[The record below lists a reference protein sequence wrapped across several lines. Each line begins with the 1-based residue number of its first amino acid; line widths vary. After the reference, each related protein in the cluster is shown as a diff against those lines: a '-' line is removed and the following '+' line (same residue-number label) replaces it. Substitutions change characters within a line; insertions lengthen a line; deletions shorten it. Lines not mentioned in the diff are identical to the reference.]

1 MIRSKDVLSAE
12 HIFAI
17 CIILVLSLSIITYPL
32 GFLARAD
39 IAPATTNTTLLNTG
53 VDDST
58 SIADGTSSG
67 QPVID
72 STPDSST
79 DSSSSTLTSDSSSP
93 TDSSIDSSSI
103 TSTLDSS
110 SPPDSATD
118 YSSEGSTTTTD
129 SSGGSATGATGSTG
143 NDSGTAPDLGTPTSG
158 SSPPA
163 DSSTTTDPS
172 SEGSTTTTDSSGASP
187 TDGTG
192 PTGNDSATAEVSE
205 GSGTVGSTD
214 VIENESSSV
223 SETGESSPSADIAAD
238 QSSGSAM
245 EGNTLQPPEAN
256 SLSAGDS
263 STESITSASAENPNA
278 VVQPISA
285 GVEQTVMFGDVSNS
299 DGTSAKLFLDKQSY
313 EPGDSAEVTVEDKDA
328 NVDPNVIN
336 TIQIIVGTSKDDPS
350 GQILT
355 LTETAPDSGKFTGT
369 FSVASDNSKNHI
381 FYDSGHPRA
390 SAVIDG
396 VSQPGAVEVR
406 ELPVSSF
413 QTSLGEGPP
422 AQAKT
427 IGNGI
432 QVSLTDGAELAPNS
446 VCSDNS
452 LGSPCGGS
460 LTVSLS
466 YANGPP
472 DLNGQDPAS
481 FTIYQHIS
489 IGEINTWV
497 DLSEYTT
504 ITVNQTTKTVTA
516 SSPFGPG
523 VFVIAATV
531 GGGGGGGGGAGL
543 PGSGLILD
551 LVAPLVA
558 ANPEPPTTTSPPTS
572 TDISLSTESTA
583 TTTDAVSQP
592 VFSQSGIT
600 TGSANTSTTQESVKT
615 TGEVNQNTGTAT
627 VSSSGNTTIAV
638 PGSGDVIIS
647 FTKLGSDG
655 TLSVSAVKTPSELS
669 ALQIAM
675 GENGQGTLTTV
686 DNTPYSIAGDVFM
699 VGPLDSK
706 FDGTATVTIPY
717 NATLAP
723 QASEVKIFHYTGSSW
738 EDVTTSPPA
747 DGHVVTGSL
756 SSLGPVVAATKSQ

>member
-1 MIRSKDVLSAE
+1 MIWSKVVLSAAN
-12 HIFAI
+12 IFAVS
-17 CIILVLSLSIITYPL
+17 IILVLSLSIITYPI
-32 GFLARAD
+32 GFLASVD
-39 IAPATTNTTLLNTG
+39 IASARTRA
-53 VDDST
+53 
-58 SIADGTSSG
+58 SIADGTG
-67 QPVID
+67 LGHRVID
-72 STPDSST
+72 SPPDSDT
-79 DSSSSTLTSDSSSP
+79 DSSSSTSAS
-93 TDSSIDSSSI
+93 
-103 TSTLDSS
+103 DSS
-110 SPPDSATD
+110 SPPDSDTD
-118 YSSEGSTTTTD
+118 SSSSTSASDSSSPPDSDIDSSSEDSTTTTD
-129 SSGGSATGATGSTG
+129 SSGGSSTGATGSTG
-143 NDSGTAPDLGTPTSG
+143 NDSGTA
-158 SSPPA
+158 
-163 DSSTTTDPS
+163 
-172 SEGSTTTTDSSGASP
+172 
-187 TDGTG
+187 
-192 PTGNDSATAEVSE
+192 EVGE
-205 GSGTVGSTD
+205 GSGTVDSTG

-223 SETGESSPSADIAAD
+223 SMTGGSSPSADIAVSD

-245 EGNTLQPPEAN
+245 GGNTLQTPGAN
-256 SLSAGDS
+256 SLSAADS
-263 STESITSASAENPNA
+263 STESITSASADNPNA

-285 GVEQTVMFGDVSNS
+285 GDGQTVTLGDVSNS
-299 DGTSAKLFLDKQSY
+299 DGTSAKLFLDKPSY
-313 EPGDSAEVTVEDKDA
+313 APGDSAEVAVEDKDA

-369 FSVASDNSKNHI
+369 FTVASDNSKNHI

-390 SAVIDG
+390 TAVIDG
-396 VSQPGAVEVR
+396 VSQKGAVEVQ

-422 AQAKT
+422 AEATT

-432 QVSLTDGAELAPNS
+432 QVSLTDGAELATNS
-446 VCSDNS
+446 VCSDNG
-452 LGSPCGGS
+452 LPPPCGGS

-481 FTIYQHIS
+481 FTIYQHIDLPTDPPT
-489 IGEINTWV
+489 NTWV
-497 DLSEYTT
+497 DLSDYTS
-504 ITVNQTTKTVTA
+504 ITVDQTTKTVTA

-523 VFVIAATV
+523 VFVIAAKV

-558 ANPEPPTTTSPPTS
+558 ANPEPPTTTSPPS
-572 TDISLSTESTA
+572 TTEISLSTESTA

-627 VSSSGNTTIAV
+627 VSSSGNTTIVV
-638 PGSGDVIIS
+638 PGSGNVVIS
-647 FTKLGSDG
+647 FTKLGSEG

>member
-1 MIRSKDVLSAE
+1 M
-12 HIFAI
+12 
-17 CIILVLSLSIITYPL
+17 PL
-32 GFLARAD
+32 PGTGTG
-39 IAPATTNTTLLNTG
+39 TTNTTLLNTG

-58 SIADGTSSG
+58 SIADGTGSG
-67 QPVID
+67 QPVVESPPNAVPSSD
-72 STPDSST
+72 SSSPPDSST
-79 DSSSSTLTSDSSSP
+79 DSSS
-93 TDSSIDSSSI
+93 I
-103 TSTLDSS
+103 TSTSDSS

-118 YSSEGSTTTTD
+118 SSSEGSTTTTD
-129 SSGGSATGATGSTG
+129 SSGGSPTGATGSTG
-143 NDSGTAPDLGTPTSG
+143 NDSGTAPDLGTPTSD

-163 DSSTTTDPS
+163 DSSTTTDSS

-192 PTGNDSATAEVSE
+192 QTGNDSATSEVSE
-205 GSGTVGSTD
+205 GSGTVDSTG

-223 SETGESSPSADIAAD
+223 SETGGSSPSADIAVSD

-245 EGNTLQPPEAN
+245 EGNTLQTPEAN
-256 SLSAGDS
+256 SLSAADS

-278 VVQPISA
+278 VVQPISCCED
-285 GVEQTVMFGDVSNS
+285 GQTVTLGDVSNS
-299 DGTSAKLFLDKQSY
+299 DGTSAKLFLDKPSGY
-313 EPGDSAEVTVEDKDA
+313 KPGDSAEVTVEDKDA

-369 FSVASDNSKNHI
+369 FTVASDNSKNHI

-390 SAVIDG
+390 TAVIDG
-396 VSQPGAVEVR
+396 VSQPGAVEVQ

-413 QTSLGEGPP
+413 LTSLGEGPP
-422 AQAKT
+422 AEAIT

-446 VCSDNS
+446 VCSDNG
-452 LGSPCGGS
+452 LPPPCGGS

-481 FTIYQHIS
+481 FTIYQHIVLPTDPPT
-489 IGEINTWV
+489 GTWV
-497 DLSEYTT
+497 DLSDYTT

-523 VFVIAATV
+523 VFVIAAKV

-558 ANPEPPTTTSPPTS
+558 ANPEPPTTTSPPSS
-572 TDISLSTESTA
+572 TDVSLSTESTA

-592 VFSQSGIT
+592 VFSQSGIS
-600 TGSANTSTTQESVKT
+600 TGSANTSTTQETVKAA
-615 TGEVNQNTGTAT
+615 EQVSQNTGTAT
-627 VSSSGNTTIAV
+627 VSSSGNTTIVV

-647 FTKLGSDG
+647 FTKLGSGG

-669 ALQIAM
+669 ALKIAM

>member
-1 MIRSKDVLSAE
+1 MIRSKDVPSAA
-12 HIFAI
+12 HIFAVS
-17 CIILVLSLSIITYPL
+17 IILVLSLSIITYPI
-32 GFLARAD
+32 GFLASVD
-39 IAPATTNTTLLNTG
+39 IASARTRA
-53 VDDST
+53 
-58 SIADGTSSG
+58 SIADGTG
-67 QPVID
+67 LGHRVID
-72 STPDSST
+72 SPPDSDT
-79 DSSSSTLTSDSSSP
+79 DSSSSTSAS
-93 TDSSIDSSSI
+93 
-103 TSTLDSS
+103 DSS
-110 SPPDSATD
+110 SPPDSDTD
-118 YSSEGSTTTTD
+118 SSSSTSASDSSSPPDSDIDSSSEDSTTTTD
-129 SSGGSATGATGSTG
+129 SSGGSSTGATGSTG
-143 NDSGTAPDLGTPTSG
+143 NDSGTA
-158 SSPPA
+158 
-163 DSSTTTDPS
+163 
-172 SEGSTTTTDSSGASP
+172 
-187 TDGTG
+187 
-192 PTGNDSATAEVSE
+192 EVGE
-205 GSGTVGSTD
+205 GSGTVDSTG

-223 SETGESSPSADIAAD
+223 SMTGGSSPSADIAVSD

-245 EGNTLQPPEAN
+245 GGNTLQTPGAN
-256 SLSAGDS
+256 SLSAADS
-263 STESITSASAENPNA
+263 STESITSASADNPNA

-285 GVEQTVMFGDVSNS
+285 GDGQTVTLGDVSNS
-299 DGTSAKLFLDKQSY
+299 DGTSAKLFLDKPSY
-313 EPGDSAEVTVEDKDA
+313 APGDSAEVAVEDKDA

-369 FSVASDNSKNHI
+369 FTVASDNSKNHI

-390 SAVIDG
+390 TAVIDG
-396 VSQPGAVEVR
+396 VSQKGAVEVQ

-422 AQAKT
+422 AEATT

-432 QVSLTDGAELAPNS
+432 QVSLTDGAELATNS
-446 VCSDNS
+446 VCSDNG
-452 LGSPCGGS
+452 LPPPCGGS

-481 FTIYQHIS
+481 FTIYQHIDLPTDPPT
-489 IGEINTWV
+489 NTWV
-497 DLSEYTT
+497 DLSDYTS
-504 ITVNQTTKTVTA
+504 ITVDQTTKTVTA

-523 VFVIAATV
+523 VFVIAAKV

-558 ANPEPPTTTSPPTS
+558 ANPEPPTTTSPPSS
-572 TDISLSTESTA
+572 TEISLSTESTA

-627 VSSSGNTTIAV
+627 VSSSGNTTIVV
-638 PGSGDVIIS
+638 PGSGNVVIS
-647 FTKLGSDG
+647 FTKLGSEG

-675 GENGQGTLTTV
+675 GENGRGTLTTV